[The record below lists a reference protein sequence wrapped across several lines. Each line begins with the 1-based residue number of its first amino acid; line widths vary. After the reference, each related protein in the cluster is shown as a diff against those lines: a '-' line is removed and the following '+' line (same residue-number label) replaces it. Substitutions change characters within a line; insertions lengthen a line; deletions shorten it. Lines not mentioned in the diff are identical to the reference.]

1 MGFRLFVIW
10 LGTLCLPP
18 MVGAAF
24 TGAASPRSAPFRVR
38 VISAKD
44 GKPLQAAVTT
54 LAPYGLWAVAGTDG
68 EALFADVPPGKAEL
82 SVSLLGYETVSLTV
96 ELKAET
102 EDSVRIAMMPS
113 SFAMKEVVVVA
124 ENNKSGLSTSSSIGR
139 QALDHLQATSLKDV
153 LQLLPGNFLGS
164 NPSLISTGQF
174 RNRTLEA
181 DNNNAFGGSIVV
193 DGIPLSNNANLNVEA
208 GAFST
213 AGKGIDLR
221 GIGTDNIE
229 SIEVIRGIASA
240 RYGDMSSGTMLIKSK
255 VGRTPGRVLARI
267 MPGIQQ
273 LYADKGFDLGRA
285 GTLNLSADYA
295 HGKSDPRYATDTYNR
310 GLLSLIHSKNLAD
323 GRWAVTT
330 RLGLKLIRD
339 WSGADPGEPELV
351 RGMYA
356 QSRQYGITFSH
367 SGRFGADRLLMRSL
381 HYDIGFSY
389 SRDDDYQVKML
400 APAAHNAPV
409 FNATGNST
417 QQAAILPSQY
427 VGRGG
432 TDGRPISFYVQL
444 GDDFYLGQE
453 GFLHRIAIGA
463 ELRSE
468 GNLGRGFYNENPNL
482 PLAQLRSRSF
492 RDIPFLT
499 QFSLYGEDQFDLK
512 IGKTQLKVQAGL
524 RWTLAQPGRTESL
537 SSVMPRINAAYLPT
551 RGLRFRFGYGI
562 SAKMPGL
569 LYLYPDPGYLDMQNI
584 SATIDGTPYVVY
596 TTRVY
601 DLTNEQLKPMKNRK
615 FEAGADVT
623 LHNGMRF
630 SVTAFHERVNDGF
643 GTLTDEWI
651 APTVARWASSAVSV
665 EDGKLAYDPQNPTS
679 IDTVLH
685 RIDRPGNCRRSV
697 SRGIEYDFE
706 LGRIEATGTSFY
718 LNGSYIVTRN
728 NSSNKIYNTPVGST
742 TIEQKTMVVYPEG
755 SSTSVDRRYSTALRI
770 VQHIPSIRFVV
781 SATVQAIFYEYNR
794 TINIPEIPVG
804 YVTVDR
810 NHPGATVYVPFT
822 AAQLADPEA
831 RFEGF
836 MVKDQIY
843 KSQISNLP
851 ETWPPLW
858 SVNLRVTKEVGN
870 GLGFSFYV
878 NNVFFKQPWHKS
890 SISTTL
896 VERNSNLFSYG
907 FEINAS
913 F

>member
-255 VGRTPGRVLARI
+255 VGRAPGRVLARI

-339 WSGADPGEPELV
+339 WSGPRRAGTGTRHVRAEPSVRNYVQPFGAVRRGQAAD
-351 RGMYA
+351 A
-356 QSRQYGITFSH
+356 QSPLRYRIFVQP
-367 SGRFGADRLLMRSL
+367 RRR
-381 HYDIGFSY
+381 
-389 SRDDDYQVKML
+389 
-400 APAAHNAPV
+400 
-409 FNATGNST
+409 
-417 QQAAILPSQY
+417 LPSQDACT
-427 VGRGG
+427 GG
-432 TDGRPISFYVQL
+432 P
-444 GDDFYLGQE
+444 
-453 GFLHRIAIGA
+453 
-463 ELRSE
+463 
-468 GNLGRGFYNENPNL
+468 
-482 PLAQLRSRSF
+482 
-492 RDIPFLT
+492 
-499 QFSLYGEDQFDLK
+499 
-512 IGKTQLKVQAGL
+512 
-524 RWTLAQPGRTESL
+524 
-537 SSVMPRINAAYLPT
+537 
-551 RGLRFRFGYGI
+551 
-562 SAKMPGL
+562 
-569 LYLYPDPGYLDMQNI
+569 
-584 SATIDGTPYVVY
+584 
-596 TTRVY
+596 
-601 DLTNEQLKPMKNRK
+601 
-615 FEAGADVT
+615 
-623 LHNGMRF
+623 
-630 SVTAFHERVNDGF
+630 
-643 GTLTDEWI
+643 
-651 APTVARWASSAVSV
+651 
-665 EDGKLAYDPQNPTS
+665 
-679 IDTVLH
+679 
-685 RIDRPGNCRRSV
+685 
-697 SRGIEYDFE
+697 
-706 LGRIEATGTSFY
+706 
-718 LNGSYIVTRN
+718 
-728 NSSNKIYNTPVGST
+728 
-742 TIEQKTMVVYPEG
+742 
-755 SSTSVDRRYSTALRI
+755 
-770 VQHIPSIRFVV
+770 
-781 SATVQAIFYEYNR
+781 
-794 TINIPEIPVG
+794 
-804 YVTVDR
+804 
-810 NHPGATVYVPFT
+810 
-822 AAQLADPEA
+822 
-831 RFEGF
+831 
-836 MVKDQIY
+836 
-843 KSQISNLP
+843 
-851 ETWPPLW
+851 
-858 SVNLRVTKEVGN
+858 
-870 GLGFSFYV
+870 
-878 NNVFFKQPWHKS
+878 
-890 SISTTL
+890 
-896 VERNSNLFSYG
+896 
-907 FEINAS
+907 
-913 F
+913 

>member
-255 VGRTPGRVLARI
+255 VGRAPGRVLARI

-367 SGRFGADRLLMRSL
+367 SGRFGADSITISDFRTAATTITKSRCLHRRPITHRCSTRPATRPSRRQSCRPSTSAEAVPTDARSL
-381 HYDIGFSY
+381 FMFS
-389 SRDDDYQVKML
+389 
-400 APAAHNAPV
+400 
-409 FNATGNST
+409 
-417 QQAAILPSQY
+417 
-427 VGRGG
+427 
-432 TDGRPISFYVQL
+432 
-444 GDDFYLGQE
+444 
-453 GFLHRIAIGA
+453 
-463 ELRSE
+463 
-468 GNLGRGFYNENPNL
+468 
-482 PLAQLRSRSF
+482 
-492 RDIPFLT
+492 
-499 QFSLYGEDQFDLK
+499 
-512 IGKTQLKVQAGL
+512 
-524 RWTLAQPGRTESL
+524 
-537 SSVMPRINAAYLPT
+537 
-551 RGLRFRFGYGI
+551 
-562 SAKMPGL
+562 
-569 LYLYPDPGYLDMQNI
+569 
-584 SATIDGTPYVVY
+584 SATIFTWDRKDFSIESPSEPNCAARGISDADS
-596 TTRVY
+596 TTRIRIC
-601 DLTNEQLKPMKNRK
+601 P
-615 FEAGADVT
+615 
-623 LHNGMRF
+623 LHSCVR
-630 SVTAFHERVNDGF
+630 
-643 GTLTDEWI
+643 
-651 APTVARWASSAVSV
+651 
-665 EDGKLAYDPQNPTS
+665 
-679 IDTVLH
+679 
-685 RIDRPGNCRRSV
+685 
-697 SRGIEYDFE
+697 
-706 LGRIEATGTSFY
+706 
-718 LNGSYIVTRN
+718 
-728 NSSNKIYNTPVGST
+728 
-742 TIEQKTMVVYPEG
+742 
-755 SSTSVDRRYSTALRI
+755 
-770 VQHIPSIRFVV
+770 
-781 SATVQAIFYEYNR
+781 
-794 TINIPEIPVG
+794 
-804 YVTVDR
+804 
-810 NHPGATVYVPFT
+810 VPFAT
-822 AAQLADPEA
+822 S
-831 RFEGF
+831 R
-836 MVKDQIY
+836 
-843 KSQISNLP
+843 S
-851 ETWPPLW
+851 
-858 SVNLRVTKEVGN
+858 
-870 GLGFSFYV
+870 
-878 NNVFFKQPWHKS
+878 
-890 SISTTL
+890 
-896 VERNSNLFSYG
+896 
-907 FEINAS
+907 
-913 F
+913 

>member
-255 VGRTPGRVLARI
+255 VGRAPGRVLARI

-356 QSRQYGITFSH
+356 QSRQYGI
-367 SGRFGADRLLMRSL
+367 M
-381 HYDIGFSY
+381 I
-389 SRDDDYQVKML
+389 
-400 APAAHNAPV
+400 
-409 FNATGNST
+409 
-417 QQAAILPSQY
+417 
-427 VGRGG
+427 
-432 TDGRPISFYVQL
+432 
-444 GDDFYLGQE
+444 
-453 GFLHRIAIGA
+453 
-463 ELRSE
+463 
-468 GNLGRGFYNENPNL
+468 PN
-482 PLAQLRSRSF
+482 
-492 RDIPFLT
+492 
-499 QFSLYGEDQFDLK
+499 
-512 IGKTQLKVQAGL
+512 
-524 RWTLAQPGRTESL
+524 
-537 SSVMPRINAAYLPT
+537 
-551 RGLRFRFGYGI
+551 
-562 SAKMPGL
+562 
-569 LYLYPDPGYLDMQNI
+569 
-584 SATIDGTPYVVY
+584 
-596 TTRVY
+596 
-601 DLTNEQLKPMKNRK
+601 
-615 FEAGADVT
+615 
-623 LHNGMRF
+623 
-630 SVTAFHERVNDGF
+630 
-643 GTLTDEWI
+643 
-651 APTVARWASSAVSV
+651 
-665 EDGKLAYDPQNPTS
+665 
-679 IDTVLH
+679 
-685 RIDRPGNCRRSV
+685 
-697 SRGIEYDFE
+697 
-706 LGRIEATGTSFY
+706 
-718 LNGSYIVTRN
+718 
-728 NSSNKIYNTPVGST
+728 
-742 TIEQKTMVVYPEG
+742 
-755 SSTSVDRRYSTALRI
+755 
-770 VQHIPSIRFVV
+770 
-781 SATVQAIFYEYNR
+781 
-794 TINIPEIPVG
+794 
-804 YVTVDR
+804 
-810 NHPGATVYVPFT
+810 
-822 AAQLADPEA
+822 
-831 RFEGF
+831 
-836 MVKDQIY
+836 
-843 KSQISNLP
+843 
-851 ETWPPLW
+851 
-858 SVNLRVTKEVGN
+858 
-870 GLGFSFYV
+870 
-878 NNVFFKQPWHKS
+878 
-890 SISTTL
+890 
-896 VERNSNLFSYG
+896 
-907 FEINAS
+907 
-913 F
+913 